1 MGAMQIAIFEVLKSV
16 LIQSPDVTFDTN
28 SLQAE
33 AAFGAIGGLIGA
45 VLTTPADVI
54 TTRIMTQQEAD
65 DGEGAE
71 MAGPIEVGRDIWQQ
85 EGLAGFFK
93 GTVSRGLYW

>member
-1 MGAMQIAIFEVLKSV
+1 M
-16 LIQSPDVTFDTN
+16 
-28 SLQAE
+28 
-33 AAFGAIGGLIGA
+33 
-45 VLTTPADVI
+45 LTTPADVI

-65 DGEGAE
+65 DEGAE

-93 GTVSRGLYW
+93 GTVSRGLYWAPAIGIFLPVLLAEAACSKRHCVTLSRR